1 MNNKKEI
8 LRSYCPFQETNS
20 IILILD
26 MDVTVIDTPGF
37 AEKDFEEEDKLLYGI
52 IDELKNTVKNVSVFI
67 IILNGEQTSMDGKF
81 ESMIR
86 LFGKI
91 FGNQFWNNV
100 LLQTDWTFDERAI
113 STRGENNETKWEIDW
128 NTKLRKTFTDIPVS
142 KNVLPYLEPFEGH

>member
-37 AEKDFEEEDKLLYGI
+37 AEKDFEEEDKLMYGI

-67 IILNGEQTSMDGKF
+67 IILNGEETSMDGKF